1 MWRRKLVRACRSRR
15 CRGTLE
21 RRSCPEQNTL
31 GHLSEFQGER
41 WERWER
47 WDYMR
52 TLDLDNE
59 VKVIDLQ
66 AIPTLGVFALFS
78 FLLQQNAASC
88 LTNAGMGC
96 SSLWPSSLGSPSVS
110 LVPRSHFHAALLSSF
125 LFFSPE
131 DLVAT
136 HWLFFELL
144 SALMVS
150 NWSDL

>member
-1 MWRRKLVRACRSRR
+1 M
-15 CRGTLE
+15 
-21 RRSCPEQNTL
+21 

-47 WDYMR
+47 WDCMR

-78 FLLQQNAASC
+78 FLLQQNAAWC
-88 LTNAGMGC
+88 LRNAGMSC
-96 SSLWPSSLGSPSVS
+96 SSLWARSLGTPSVS
-110 LVPRSHFHAALLSSF
+110 LVPRSHFHAALVSS
-125 LFFSPE
+125 LFFFFPE

-136 HWLFFELL
+136 HWLFFESL
-144 SALMVS
+144 SVLMVS

>member
-1 MWRRKLVRACRSRR
+1 M
-15 CRGTLE
+15 
-21 RRSCPEQNTL
+21 

-78 FLLQQNAASC
+78 LLLQQNAASC
-88 LTNAGMGC
+88 LRNAGMGC
-96 SSLWPSSLGSPSVS
+96 SSLWASSLGTPSVS
-110 LVPRSHFHAALLSSF
+110 LVPRSHFHAALVSSF
-125 LFFSPE
+125 LFFS
-131 DLVAT
+131 LKT
-136 HWLFFELL
+136 WLQPTGHHTKSPKSSFFPTLTPSVL
-144 SALMVS
+144 PMTSKNVS
-150 NWSDL
+150 CPKKKNPCYWE